1 MTNKAK
7 IIQLWEGG
15 LKDYKQIAHAVGCP
29 VHSVRARVS
38 EARTAAAHVIEFPLQ
53 EPPEAQGNYYDAYPV
68 YIQDEALVFG
78 DVHTPTH
85 NAAGIKRLCEFA
97 RMHLDAPRV
106 GFNVG
111 DFMNGDT
118 DSVHDPNGDEPSRR
132 DELRLVAEVLHYML
146 DTFDMLVLTPGNHL
160 RKRFYKTLRS
170 DIDPDQMVR
179 LITLGDD
186 WRRIQLLNHDI
197 VGIESGNERWTATHQ
212 YQYRR
217 VKLSLA
223 DELAQRYQTNI
234 ITFHQHH
241 SAVGRD
247 RYDRYTII
255 DCGGLHDHTRMSY
268 VHLVPSARN
277 VPNSGFVYLKNGCGQ
292 LLTPYRTMTQWGLW
306 GMEDVA

>member
-15 LKDYKQIAHAVGCP
+15 LKDYKEIAHAVGCP

-53 EPPEAQGNYYDAYPV
+53 EPPEARGDYYDAYPV

-97 RMHLDAPRV
+97 RLHLERPRV

-111 DFMNGDT
+111 DFMNGDV

-132 DELRLVAEVLHYML
+132 DELRLVAEVIHYL
-146 DTFDMLVLTPGNHL
+146 LETFDMLVMTPGNHL

-179 LITLGDD
+179 LITLGD
-186 WRRIQLLNHDI
+186 
-197 VGIESGNERWTATHQ
+197 
-212 YQYRR
+212 
-217 VKLSLA
+217 
-223 DELAQRYQTNI
+223 ELAQRYQTNI
-234 ITFHQHH
+234 VTFHQHH

-247 RYDRYTII
+247 RFDRYTII
-255 DCGGLHDHTRMSY
+255 DCGGLHDHKRMGY

-277 VPNSGFVYLKNGCGQ
+277 VPNSGFVYLQHGTGH
-292 LLTPYRTMTQWGLW
+292 LLTPYRTMTRWDSWGL
-306 GMEDVA
+306 EESA